1 MSRSQGAG
9 VARHGIDAARDSE
22 TAKARQP
29 RRTPGACDT
38 VTPAPPSNLA
48 LGGVALD
55 PGVRAEM
62 EARFGQRFGDVRI
75 HDDPAAHRSAAGL
88 GAKAYTHGSEVAF
101 AEGRY
106 APHTPDGKRLLA
118 HELAH
123 VVQQRRGG
131 PAPAPEADAS
141 HEIAADRAAAELVGG
156 SGPVGV
162 AGATAVGVAR
172 EPEDK
177 KNKRKEDE
185 RKDAPGP
192 VRRVGPRAPKI
203 GRSPKTVEIRNPSDA
218 IGILGEV
225 VLPFDIYAGP
235 DWNHLGAGEQ
245 TGSSRLNIGR
255 KTGPWGKKGGLD
267 FLVQHRRTK
276 RLVIGEQKR
285 LARGSFTD
293 ATATTTNL
301 EQNLMHTAKQLR
313 ANLKNVHPD
322 EVANVEDV
330 IARLE
335 QTARAV
341 KNQTSL
347 PEEVVFELTA
357 TGGKSSK
364 IGIDYV
370 RALGKKYKPAFV
382 EQLLDRTFI
391 RYAKP
396 VEGSDP
402 AGAAGT
408 DKDPH
413 LVRARDAMTA
423 DAKSELERLWAG
435 KTPREWKAQK
445 QREKAAKAEEA
456 RRTKEAEKAKRSAD
470 REQLKAE
477 ARKHGE
483 ETRQKKL
490 EELREAA
497 KNSADPEPGTK
508 AAKRTADNQLKKQAT
523 QAGKEAQKKYLE
535 KGRAEAKAKAQPKPA
550 PEAAAP
556 VEAAKPAAPVEAPK
570 PAAPAEVPRPAA
582 PLEGGEPPIP
592 LELGPKGITPK
603 GVAKGALGVAG
614 GLAAVAGAKDIV
626 KDLKEGHYLS
636 AAGKSTLL
644 GLSFFGEA
652 APPLFA
658 LGAIMNYWGPRHES
672 IEKDSF
678 KVGDVFAGAA
688 GHVPLLGRSETFRT
702 VVGALGASGA
712 AVSESI
718 YYTGK
723 DMVHAVGEGAEIVGG
738 AIEDAYDWLTEGP
751 SMYDLMREELE
762 RRRKEAP

>member
-1 MSRSQGAG
+1 MSRSQGNG
-9 VARHGIDAARDSE
+9 MARHTVDAPHQDAA
-22 TAKARQP
+22 AK
-29 RRTPGACDT
+29 RRKPAPAPAPDDAA
-38 VTPAPPSNLA
+38 VPAPPSNLA
-48 LGGVALD
+48 LGGTPLD
-55 PGVRAEM
+55 PAVRADM
-62 EARFGQRFGDVRI
+62 EARFGQSFGEVRI
-75 HDDPAAHRSAAGL
+75 HDDERAHRSAADL

-106 APHTPDGKRLLA
+106 APHTPDGRRLLA

-131 PAPAPEADAS
+131 PAPVPGPDAS
-141 HEIAADRAAAELVGG
+141 HEVAADRAAADLVGG

-177 KNKRKEDE
+177 KKKRKEEE
-185 RKDAPGP
+185 RKDASGP
-192 VRRVGPRAPKI
+192 VRRVGPKAPKI
-203 GRSPKTVEIRNPSDA
+203 RTSPKPLEIRNLSEA
-218 IGILGEV
+218 LGVLGEV
-225 VLPFDIYAGP
+225 TVPFDVYSGP
-235 DWNHLGAGEQ
+235 DWDHLGAGEL
-245 TGSSRLNIGR
+245 TESSRLNIGR

-267 FLVQHRRTK
+267 NLLKHRRTK

-285 LARGSFTD
+285 LARGSFTN
-293 ATATTTNL
+293 ATATTANL
-301 EQNLMHTAKQLR
+301 EQNLTHTAKQLR

-357 TGGKSSK
+357 SGGKSSK
-364 IGIDYV
+364 IGVDYV

-391 RYAKP
+391 RHAKP
-396 VEGSDP
+396 VKGKDP
-402 AGAAGT
+402 AGAVGT
-408 DKDPH
+408 DQDPH
-413 LVRARDAMTA
+413 LVRARDAMTPE
-423 DAKSELERLWAG
+423 AKSELERLWAG
-435 KTPREWKAQK
+435 KTPEEWKAQK
-445 QREKAAKAEEA
+445 KQEKAAKAEDA
-456 RRTKEAEKAKRSAD
+456 RRAKEAEKAKRGAE
-470 REQLKAE
+470 REKLKAE

-490 EELREAA
+490 DELRETA
-497 KNSADPEPGTK
+497 KKSGANEPETK
-508 AAKRTADNQLKKQAT
+508 AGKRTADNQLKKRAT
-523 QAGKEAQKKYLE
+523 QAGKDAQKKYLE
-535 KGRAEAKAKAQPKPA
+535 KARAEARANAQPKPKPA
-550 PEAAAP
+550 PEPAAP
-556 VEAAKPAAPVEAPK
+556 VDAAKPAAPVEAP
-570 PAAPAEVPRPAA
+570 RPAA
-582 PLEGGEPPIP
+582 PVEAGEPPLA

-603 GVAKGALGVAG
+603 GVVKGALGVAG
-614 GLAAVAGAKDIV
+614 ALAAVAGVKDILT
-626 KDLKEGHYLS
+626 DLKERHFLS

-644 GLSFFGEA
+644 GLSFVGEA

-658 LGAIMNYWGPRHES
+658 FGAIMNYWGPRHEA

-678 KVGDVFAGAA
+678 KVGDKFAAAA
-688 GHVPLLGRSETFRT
+688 GHVPVLGGSKTFRS
-702 VVGALGASGA
+702 VVGAVGASGA
-712 AVSESI
+712 AVTESI

-738 AIEDAYDWLTEGP
+738 AVEDAWDWLTDGP
-751 SMYDLMREELE
+751 SMSDLIREELD
-762 RRRKEAP
+762 RRRREEQ